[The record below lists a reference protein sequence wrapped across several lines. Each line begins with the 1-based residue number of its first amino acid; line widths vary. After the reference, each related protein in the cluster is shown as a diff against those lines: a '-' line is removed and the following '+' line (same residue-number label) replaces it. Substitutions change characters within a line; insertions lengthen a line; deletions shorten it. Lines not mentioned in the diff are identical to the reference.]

1 MKEASAPAGSLV
13 LLATLYQAF
22 SSRLPTLTRRGAL
35 ERERVLATEY
45 RVYRP
50 VGFGRVLQA
59 VVVVLVVDDVEVG
72 CEALPVHVLVQRQA
86 KVGPRVGLGLGGGGG
101 GGAREAMALHAL
113 EAHLLDG
120 GGDLREGRDEGR
132 KERDYRTCQVMLSH
146 LSPSHHH

>member
-1 MKEASAPAGSLV
+1 M
-13 LLATLYQAF
+13 
-22 SSRLPTLTRRGAL
+22 
-35 ERERVLATEY
+35 LATEY

-86 KVGPRVGLGLGGGGG
+86 QVGPRVGLGGGAGGG

-132 KERDYRTCQVMLSH
+132 KGTTEHAKRC
-146 LSPSHHH
+146 

>member
-86 KVGPRVGLGLGGGGG
+86 QVGPRVGLGG

-132 KERDYRTCQVMLSH
+132 KWTTEHAKRC
-146 LSPSHHH
+146 